1 MINILLKIF
10 ILSIIGAS
18 IGYVTN
24 VIAIKLLF
32 RPVDPIN
39 IIGFEIQGVIPKR
52 QKELSKSIGETVENE
67 LLSLEEIIESFVT
80 EDKIEKLLDK
90 IKLKIQRAVEVK
102 IAEYPLILGL
112 KRPIIKYI
120 NNMMDEEG
128 SEYVHEIIKDISKK
142 AEEDISISKMVES
155 KINSFDLTK
164 VEEIVFDIAKKE
176 LRHIEIL
183 GAVLGFFIGIV
194 QGIIV
199 HLF

>member
-80 EDKIEKLLDK
+80 EDKVEKLLDK

-128 SEYVHEIIKDISKK
+128 SEYVH
-142 AEEDISISKMVES
+142 
-155 KINSFDLTK
+155 
-164 VEEIVFDIAKKE
+164 
-176 LRHIEIL
+176 
-183 GAVLGFFIGIV
+183 
-194 QGIIV
+194 
-199 HLF
+199 

>member
-1 MINILLKIF
+1 MVNILLKIG

-32 RPVDPIN
+32 RPVEPVN
-39 IIGFEIQGVIPKR
+39 IISFKIQGVIPKR
-52 QKELSKSIGETVENE
+52 QKELSKSIGDTVENE
-67 LLSLEEIIESFVT
+67 LLSIEDLLGSFVT
-80 EDKIEKLLDK
+80 EDRIEKLLGK
-90 IKLKIQRAVEVK
+90 IKLKTQRVIETK
-102 IAEYPLILGL
+102 IAEYPLIMGL
-112 KRPIIKYI
+112 KRPLIKYI
-120 NNMMDEEG
+120 NKVMDEEG
-128 SEYVHEIIKDISKK
+128 SDYVHEIIKDISTK
-142 AEEDISISKMVES
+142 AEEDINISGMIEE
-155 KINSFDLTK
+155 KINSFDLSK

-183 GAVLGFFIGIV
+183 GAVLGFMIGII